1 LLSVRGVSVD
11 FNTDNGVFRAVD
23 GLDFDVRPGRTL
35 AIVGESGSGKSV
47 TSMAIMRLT
56 DYTSGRIATGQILFR
71 DNDGRET
78 DLTKATDEQMRA
90 IRGNDIAMIF
100 QEPMTSLNPVFT
112 IGDQIVEAIMLH
124 QQLSRSA
131 ARQSA
136 RKLLEKV
143 RLPDAEQLLDRY
155 PHQLSGGMRQRV
167 MIAMALS
174 CQPRLLIADEPT
186 TALDVTIQAQILNT
200 IRELQRDLGTAVI
213 FITHDMGVVAE
224 MADDVVVMLR
234 GKKVEQ
240 GTVDEIFNAPK
251 HPYTRA
257 LLAAVPRLGSLTG
270 SDLPLRTPQTV
281 LDGDTLR
288 EVGETRQQDTARY
301 DEPVLRVEKL
311 TTRFDVG
318 HNLFGRVTHRVHAVE
333 EVSFDVYPG
342 ETLAL
347 VGESGSGKSTIG
359 KTLQQLVAPTSGAV
373 RYNGQDIF
381 SMDAAGR
388 QRLHQGQQID
398 VAAATGQAQQFVA
411 GFGVARITAQGGHH
425 EGRAGPEER
434 CIQRQAQAAVDQHT
448 QRRAAQGQR
457 GGLFIQPQL
466 GTAHGHPCVVGQHT
480 GGAGQHHTGARTQAL
495 HGGARGWAGDP
506 LAFAAGHGGA
516 AVQAHGQ
523 LGADEWQAVFHA
535 FQEPGVEGAGL
546 GFEYATGDFDAGIR
560 QALQALA
567 GDLRVRVLHGCH
579 HTRHARLHQC
589 LGARRRA
596 AMVAARFKGNV
607 GAGAAGTLT
616 GLAQGMHLGMR
627 LAGAHMPA
635 LTDHLA
641 IADDHATH
649 TRVGV
654 GGVRP
659 LAGKLQGTGHVMGV
673 ENRGLARHAHSLAGS
688 RARRS
693 ISSRNSSRSWKRRY
707 TEAKRI

>member
-1 LLSVRGVSVD
+1 MSSIPASSAQPLLSVRGISVD
-11 FNTDNGVFRAVD
+11 FNTENGVFRAVEN
-23 GLDFDVRPGRTL
+23 LDFDVRPGKTL

-56 DYTSGRIATGQILFR
+56 DYNNGRIATGQILFR
-71 DNDGRET
+71 DGDDREV
-78 DLTKATDEQMRA
+78 DLTAASDERMRA

-112 IGDQIVEAIMLH
+112 IGDQIIEAIMLH

-131 ARQSA
+131 ARKAA
-136 RKLLEKV
+136 RALLEKV

-234 GKKVEQ
+234 GRKVEQ
-240 GTVDEIFNAPK
+240 GPVEEIFRAPK

-270 SDLPLRTPQTV
+270 RDLPLRTPQTV
-281 LDGDTLR
+281 LEGDTLR
-288 EVGETRQQDTARY
+288 EVGETREQDTARY

-388 QRLHQGQQID
+388 QRLRQEIQYIFQDPYASLDPRKTVAFSIAEPIRTHRLLTDEAAIARRVGELLEQVGLKPEHARRYPHEFSGGQRQRVCIARALASDPKLIIADESVSALD
-398 VAAATGQAQQFVA
+398 VSIQAQILNLLMDLQKDRGLSYLFITHDMAVVEKVSHRVA
-411 GFGVARITAQGGHH
+411 VLYLGQIVELGTRRQIFESPQHAYTRKLLAAVPVAEPGRHIDTSLIEGEIPSPVRRVGDEPAIIPLVEFAPGHRVAR
-425 EGRAGPEER
+425 
-434 CIQRQAQAAVDQHT
+434 AA
-448 QRRAAQGQR
+448 
-457 GGLFIQPQL
+457 
-466 GTAHGHPCVVGQHT
+466 
-480 GGAGQHHTGARTQAL
+480 
-495 HGGARGWAGDP
+495 
-506 LAFAAGHGGA
+506 
-516 AVQAHGQ
+516 
-523 LGADEWQAVFHA
+523 
-535 FQEPGVEGAGL
+535 
-546 GFEYATGDFDAGIR
+546 
-560 QALQALA
+560 
-567 GDLRVRVLHGCH
+567 
-579 HTRHARLHQC
+579 
-589 LGARRRA
+589 
-596 AMVAARFKGNV
+596 
-607 GAGAAGTLT
+607 
-616 GLAQGMHLGMR
+616 
-627 LAGAHMPA
+627 
-635 LTDHLA
+635 
-641 IADDHATH
+641 
-649 TRVGV
+649 
-654 GGVRP
+654 
-659 LAGKLQGTGHVMGV
+659 
-673 ENRGLARHAHSLAGS
+673 
-688 RARRS
+688 
-693 ISSRNSSRSWKRRY
+693 
-707 TEAKRI
+707 

>member
-1 LLSVRGVSVD
+1 MRGVSVD
-11 FNTDNGVFRAVD
+11 FNTENGVFRAVEN
-23 GLDFDVRPGRTL
+23 LDFDVRPGKTL

-56 DYTSGRIATGQILFR
+56 DYNNGRIATGQILFR
-71 DNDGRET
+71 DGADREV
-78 DLTKATDEQMRA
+78 DLTAASDEQMRA

-112 IGDQIVEAIMLH
+112 IGDQIIEAIMLH

-131 ARQSA
+131 ARKAA
-136 RKLLEKV
+136 RALLEKV

-234 GKKVEQ
+234 GRKVEQ
-240 GTVDEIFNAPK
+240 GPVEEIFRAPK

-270 SDLPLRTPQTV
+270 RDLPLRTPQTV
-281 LDGDTLR
+281 LEGETLR
-288 EVGETRQQDTARY
+288 EVGETREQDTARY

-388 QRLHQGQQID
+388 QRLRQEIQYIFQDPYASLDPRKTVAFSIAEPIRTHRLLTDEAAIARRVGELLEQVGLKPEHARRYPHEFSGGQRQRVCIARALASDPKLIIADESVSALD
-398 VAAATGQAQQFVA
+398 VSIQAQILNLLMDLQKDRGLSYLFITHDMAVVEKVSHRVA
-411 GFGVARITAQGGHH
+411 VLYLGQIVELGTRRQIFESPQHAYTRKLLAAVPVAEPGRHIDTSLIEGEIPSPVRRVGDEPAIIPLVEFAPGHRVAR
-425 EGRAGPEER
+425 
-434 CIQRQAQAAVDQHT
+434 AA
-448 QRRAAQGQR
+448 
-457 GGLFIQPQL
+457 
-466 GTAHGHPCVVGQHT
+466 
-480 GGAGQHHTGARTQAL
+480 
-495 HGGARGWAGDP
+495 
-506 LAFAAGHGGA
+506 
-516 AVQAHGQ
+516 
-523 LGADEWQAVFHA
+523 
-535 FQEPGVEGAGL
+535 
-546 GFEYATGDFDAGIR
+546 
-560 QALQALA
+560 
-567 GDLRVRVLHGCH
+567 
-579 HTRHARLHQC
+579 
-589 LGARRRA
+589 
-596 AMVAARFKGNV
+596 
-607 GAGAAGTLT
+607 
-616 GLAQGMHLGMR
+616 
-627 LAGAHMPA
+627 
-635 LTDHLA
+635 
-641 IADDHATH
+641 
-649 TRVGV
+649 
-654 GGVRP
+654 
-659 LAGKLQGTGHVMGV
+659 
-673 ENRGLARHAHSLAGS
+673 
-688 RARRS
+688 
-693 ISSRNSSRSWKRRY
+693 
-707 TEAKRI
+707 

>member
-11 FNTDNGVFRAVD
+11 FNTETGVFRAVD
-23 GLDFDVRPGRTL
+23 GLNFDVRPGRTL

-78 DLTKATDEQMRA
+78 DLTTATDEQMRA

-281 LDGDTLR
+281 LEGDTLR
-288 EVGETRQQDTARY
+288 EVGETREQDTARY

-373 RYNGQDIF
+373 RYNGQDVF

-388 QRLHQGQQID
+388 QRLRQEIQYIFQDPYASLDPRKTVEFSIAEPIRTHGLLNGDAAIARRVGELLEQVGLKPEHAKRYPHEFSGGQRQRVCIARALASNPKLIIADESVSALD
-398 VAAATGQAQQFVA
+398 VSIQAQILNLLMDLQKDRGLSYLFITHDMAVVEKVSHRVA
-411 GFGVARITAQGGHH
+411 VLYLGQIVELGTRRQIFESPQHAYTRKLLAAVPVAEPGRHIDTSLIEGEIPSPVRRVGDEPAIIPLIEFAPGHQVAR
-425 EGRAGPEER
+425 
-434 CIQRQAQAAVDQHT
+434 AA
-448 QRRAAQGQR
+448 
-457 GGLFIQPQL
+457 
-466 GTAHGHPCVVGQHT
+466 
-480 GGAGQHHTGARTQAL
+480 
-495 HGGARGWAGDP
+495 
-506 LAFAAGHGGA
+506 
-516 AVQAHGQ
+516 
-523 LGADEWQAVFHA
+523 
-535 FQEPGVEGAGL
+535 
-546 GFEYATGDFDAGIR
+546 
-560 QALQALA
+560 
-567 GDLRVRVLHGCH
+567 
-579 HTRHARLHQC
+579 
-589 LGARRRA
+589 
-596 AMVAARFKGNV
+596 
-607 GAGAAGTLT
+607 
-616 GLAQGMHLGMR
+616 
-627 LAGAHMPA
+627 
-635 LTDHLA
+635 
-641 IADDHATH
+641 
-649 TRVGV
+649 
-654 GGVRP
+654 
-659 LAGKLQGTGHVMGV
+659 
-673 ENRGLARHAHSLAGS
+673 
-688 RARRS
+688 
-693 ISSRNSSRSWKRRY
+693 
-707 TEAKRI
+707 

>member
-1 LLSVRGVSVD
+1 MSSTTASTSAPLLSVRGVSVD
-11 FNTDNGVFRAVD
+11 FNTENGVFRAVD
-23 GLDFDVRPGRTL
+23 NLDFEVRPGRTL

-56 DYTSGRIATGQILFR
+56 DYTNGRIATGQILFR
-71 DNDGRET
+71 DSADREI
-78 DLTKATDEQMRA
+78 DLTAASDEDMRA

-112 IGDQIVEAIMLH
+112 VGDQIVEAIMLH

-131 ARQSA
+131 ARQAA

-143 RLPDAEQLLDRY
+143 RLPDAEQMLDRY

-200 IRELQRDLGTAVI
+200 VRELQRDLGTAVI

-270 SDLPLRTPQTV
+270 RDLPLRTPQTV
-281 LDGDTLR
+281 LEGDTLR
-288 EVGETRQQDTARY
+288 EVGETREQDTARY

-318 HNLFGRVTHRVHAVE
+318 HNFFGRVTHRVHAVE

-381 SMDAAGR
+381 SMDSAGR
-388 QRLHQGQQID
+388 QRLRQEIQYIFQDPYASLDPRKTVAFSIAEPIRTHGLLTSEDAIARRIGELLEQVGLKPEHAKRYPHEFSGGQRQRVCIARALASNPKLIIADESVSALD
-398 VAAATGQAQQFVA
+398 VSIQAQILNLLMDLQKDRGLSYLFITHDMAVVEKVSHRVA
-411 GFGVARITAQGGHH
+411 VLYLGQIVELGTRRQIFESPQHAYTKKLLAAVPVAEPGRHIDTSLIEGEIPSPVRRVGDEPAIIPLVEFAPGHQVAR
-425 EGRAGPEER
+425 
-434 CIQRQAQAAVDQHT
+434 AV
-448 QRRAAQGQR
+448 
-457 GGLFIQPQL
+457 
-466 GTAHGHPCVVGQHT
+466 
-480 GGAGQHHTGARTQAL
+480 
-495 HGGARGWAGDP
+495 
-506 LAFAAGHGGA
+506 
-516 AVQAHGQ
+516 
-523 LGADEWQAVFHA
+523 
-535 FQEPGVEGAGL
+535 
-546 GFEYATGDFDAGIR
+546 
-560 QALQALA
+560 
-567 GDLRVRVLHGCH
+567 
-579 HTRHARLHQC
+579 
-589 LGARRRA
+589 
-596 AMVAARFKGNV
+596 
-607 GAGAAGTLT
+607 
-616 GLAQGMHLGMR
+616 
-627 LAGAHMPA
+627 
-635 LTDHLA
+635 
-641 IADDHATH
+641 
-649 TRVGV
+649 
-654 GGVRP
+654 
-659 LAGKLQGTGHVMGV
+659 
-673 ENRGLARHAHSLAGS
+673 
-688 RARRS
+688 
-693 ISSRNSSRSWKRRY
+693 
-707 TEAKRI
+707 

>member
-1 LLSVRGVSVD
+1 MSSIPVSAPAPLLSVRGVSVD
-11 FNTDNGVFRAVD
+11 FNTDTGGFRAVD
-23 GLDFDVRPGRTL
+23 NLDFDVRPGRTL

-56 DYTSGRIATGQILFR
+56 DYSGGRISTGQILFR
-71 DNDGRET
+71 GGNDREV
-78 DLTKATDEQMRA
+78 DLTQASDEQMRA

-240 GTVDEIFNAPK
+240 GTVQEIFNAPK

-270 SDLPLRTPQTV
+270 RDLPLRTPQTV
-281 LDGDTLR
+281 LEGDTLR
-288 EVGETRQQDTARY
+288 EVGETREQDTARY
-301 DEPVLRVEKL
+301 DEPVLRVDKL

-333 EVSFDVYPG
+333 QVSFDVYPG

-373 RYNGQDIF
+373 RYIGQDIF
-381 SMDAAGR
+381 SMDSAGR
-388 QRLHQGQQID
+388 QRLRQEIQYIFQDPYASLDPRKTVAFSIAEPIRTHGLLSGEDAIARRVGELLEQVGLKPEHATRYPHEFSGGQRQRVCIARALASNPKLIIADESVSALD
-398 VAAATGQAQQFVA
+398 VSIQAQILNLLMDLQKDRGLSYLFITHDMAVVEKVSHRVA
-411 GFGVARITAQGGHH
+411 VLYLGQIVELGTRRQIFESPQHAYTRKLLAAVPVAEPGRHIDTSLIEGEIPSPVRRVGDEPAIVPLFEFAPGHQVAR
-425 EGRAGPEER
+425 
-434 CIQRQAQAAVDQHT
+434 AA
-448 QRRAAQGQR
+448 
-457 GGLFIQPQL
+457 
-466 GTAHGHPCVVGQHT
+466 
-480 GGAGQHHTGARTQAL
+480 
-495 HGGARGWAGDP
+495 
-506 LAFAAGHGGA
+506 
-516 AVQAHGQ
+516 
-523 LGADEWQAVFHA
+523 
-535 FQEPGVEGAGL
+535 
-546 GFEYATGDFDAGIR
+546 
-560 QALQALA
+560 
-567 GDLRVRVLHGCH
+567 
-579 HTRHARLHQC
+579 
-589 LGARRRA
+589 
-596 AMVAARFKGNV
+596 
-607 GAGAAGTLT
+607 
-616 GLAQGMHLGMR
+616 
-627 LAGAHMPA
+627 
-635 LTDHLA
+635 
-641 IADDHATH
+641 
-649 TRVGV
+649 
-654 GGVRP
+654 
-659 LAGKLQGTGHVMGV
+659 
-673 ENRGLARHAHSLAGS
+673 
-688 RARRS
+688 
-693 ISSRNSSRSWKRRY
+693 
-707 TEAKRI
+707 

>member
-1 LLSVRGVSVD
+1 MSSIPASSAQPLLSVRGVAVD
-11 FNTDNGVFRAVD
+11 FNTENGVFRAVEN
-23 GLDFDVRPGRTL
+23 LDFDVRPGKTL

-56 DYTSGRIATGQILFR
+56 DYNNGRIATGQILFR
-71 DNDGRET
+71 DGADREV
-78 DLTKATDEQMRA
+78 DLTAASDEQMRA

-112 IGDQIVEAIMLH
+112 IGDQIIEAIMLH

-131 ARQSA
+131 ARKAA
-136 RKLLEKV
+136 RALLEKV

-234 GKKVEQ
+234 GRKVEQ
-240 GTVDEIFNAPK
+240 GPVEEIFRAPK

-270 SDLPLRTPQTV
+270 RDLPLRTPQTV
-281 LDGDTLR
+281 LEGDTLR
-288 EVGETRQQDTARY
+288 EVGETREQDTARY

-388 QRLHQGQQID
+388 QRLRQEIQYIFQDPYASLDPRKTVAFSIAEPIRTHRLLTDEAAIARRVGELLEQVGLKPEHARRYPHEFSGGQRQRVCIARALASDPKLIIADESVSALD
-398 VAAATGQAQQFVA
+398 VSIQAQILNLLMDLQKDRGLSYLFITHDMAVVEKVSHRVA
-411 GFGVARITAQGGHH
+411 VLYLGQIVELGTRRQIFESPQHAYTRKLLAAVPVAEPGRHIDTSLIEGEIPSPVRRVGDEPAIIPLVEFAPGHRVAR
-425 EGRAGPEER
+425 
-434 CIQRQAQAAVDQHT
+434 AA
-448 QRRAAQGQR
+448 
-457 GGLFIQPQL
+457 
-466 GTAHGHPCVVGQHT
+466 
-480 GGAGQHHTGARTQAL
+480 
-495 HGGARGWAGDP
+495 
-506 LAFAAGHGGA
+506 
-516 AVQAHGQ
+516 
-523 LGADEWQAVFHA
+523 
-535 FQEPGVEGAGL
+535 
-546 GFEYATGDFDAGIR
+546 
-560 QALQALA
+560 
-567 GDLRVRVLHGCH
+567 
-579 HTRHARLHQC
+579 
-589 LGARRRA
+589 
-596 AMVAARFKGNV
+596 
-607 GAGAAGTLT
+607 
-616 GLAQGMHLGMR
+616 
-627 LAGAHMPA
+627 
-635 LTDHLA
+635 
-641 IADDHATH
+641 
-649 TRVGV
+649 
-654 GGVRP
+654 
-659 LAGKLQGTGHVMGV
+659 
-673 ENRGLARHAHSLAGS
+673 
-688 RARRS
+688 
-693 ISSRNSSRSWKRRY
+693 
-707 TEAKRI
+707 

>member
-1 LLSVRGVSVD
+1 MSSTTASSSAPLLSVRGVSVD

-124 QQLSRSA
+124 QQLSRSS

-288 EVGETRQQDTARY
+288 EVGETREQDTARY

-388 QRLHQGQQID
+388 QRLRQ
-398 VAAATGQAQQFVA
+398 
-411 GFGVARITAQGGHH
+411 
-425 EGRAGPEER
+425 E
-434 CIQRQAQAAVDQHT
+434 IQYIFQDPYASLDPRKTVEFSIAEPIRTH
-448 QRRAAQGQR
+448 
-457 GGLFIQPQL
+457 GL
-466 GTAHGHPCVVGQHT
+466 
-480 GGAGQHHTGARTQAL
+480 
-495 HGGARGWAGDP
+495 
-506 LAFAAGHGGA
+506 
-516 AVQAHGQ
+516 
-523 LGADEWQAVFHA
+523 
-535 FQEPGVEGAGL
+535 
-546 GFEYATGDFDAGIR
+546 
-560 QALQALA
+560 LA
-567 GDLRVRVLHGCH
+567 GD
-579 HTRHARLHQC
+579 AAI
-589 LGARRRA
+589 ARRVGELLEQVGLKPEHAKRYPHEFSGGQRQRVCIARALASNPKLIIADESVSALDVSIQAQILNLLMDLQKDRGLSYLFITHDMAVVEKVSHRVAVLYLGQIVELGTRRQIFESPQHAYTRKLLAAVPVAEPGRHIDTSLIEGEIPSPVRRVGDEPAIIPLIEFAPGHQVARA
-596 AMVAARFKGNV
+596 A
-607 GAGAAGTLT
+607 
-616 GLAQGMHLGMR
+616 
-627 LAGAHMPA
+627 
-635 LTDHLA
+635 
-641 IADDHATH
+641 
-649 TRVGV
+649 
-654 GGVRP
+654 
-659 LAGKLQGTGHVMGV
+659 
-673 ENRGLARHAHSLAGS
+673 
-688 RARRS
+688 
-693 ISSRNSSRSWKRRY
+693 
-707 TEAKRI
+707 

>member
-1 LLSVRGVSVD
+1 VRGVSVD
-11 FNTDNGVFRAVD
+11 FNTENGVFRAVD
-23 GLDFDVRPGRTL
+23 NLDFEVRPGRTL

-71 DNDGRET
+71 DDADREV
-78 DLTKATDEQMRA
+78 DLTAASDEDMRA

-112 IGDQIVEAIMLH
+112 VGDQIVEAIMLH

-131 ARQSA
+131 ARQAA

-143 RLPDAEQLLDRY
+143 RLPDAEQMLDRY

-270 SDLPLRTPQTV
+270 RDLPLRTPQTV
-281 LDGDTLR
+281 LEGDTLR
-288 EVGETRQQDTARY
+288 EVGETREQDTARY

-318 HNLFGRVTHRVHAVE
+318 HNFFGRVTHRVHAVE

-373 RYNGQDIF
+373 RYNGEDIF
-381 SMDAAGR
+381 SMDSAGR
-388 QRLHQGQQID
+388 QRLRQEIQYIFQDPYASLDPRKTVAFSIAEPIRTHGLLASEDAIARRIGELLEQVGLKPEHAKRYPHEFSGGQRQRVCIARALASNPKLIIADESVSALD
-398 VAAATGQAQQFVA
+398 VSIQAQILNLLMDLQKDRGLSYLFITHDMAVVEKVSHRVA
-411 GFGVARITAQGGHH
+411 VLYLGQIVELGTRRQILESPQHAYTKKLLAAVPVAEPGRHIDTSLIEGEIPSPVRRVGDEPAIIPLVEFAPGHQVAR
-425 EGRAGPEER
+425 
-434 CIQRQAQAAVDQHT
+434 AA
-448 QRRAAQGQR
+448 
-457 GGLFIQPQL
+457 
-466 GTAHGHPCVVGQHT
+466 
-480 GGAGQHHTGARTQAL
+480 
-495 HGGARGWAGDP
+495 
-506 LAFAAGHGGA
+506 
-516 AVQAHGQ
+516 
-523 LGADEWQAVFHA
+523 
-535 FQEPGVEGAGL
+535 
-546 GFEYATGDFDAGIR
+546 
-560 QALQALA
+560 
-567 GDLRVRVLHGCH
+567 
-579 HTRHARLHQC
+579 
-589 LGARRRA
+589 
-596 AMVAARFKGNV
+596 
-607 GAGAAGTLT
+607 
-616 GLAQGMHLGMR
+616 
-627 LAGAHMPA
+627 
-635 LTDHLA
+635 
-641 IADDHATH
+641 
-649 TRVGV
+649 
-654 GGVRP
+654 
-659 LAGKLQGTGHVMGV
+659 
-673 ENRGLARHAHSLAGS
+673 
-688 RARRS
+688 
-693 ISSRNSSRSWKRRY
+693 
-707 TEAKRI
+707 

>member
-1 LLSVRGVSVD
+1 MRGVSVD
-11 FNTDNGVFRAVD
+11 FNTESGVFRAVD
-23 GLDFDVRPGRTL
+23 SLDFEVQPGRTL

-71 DNDGRET
+71 DSADREV
-78 DLTKATDEQMRA
+78 DLTAATDEQMRA

-270 SDLPLRTPQTV
+270 RDLPLRTPQTV
-281 LDGDTLR
+281 LEGDTLR
-288 EVGETRQQDTARY
+288 EVGETREQDTASY
-301 DEPVLRVEKL
+301 EEPVLRVDKL

-373 RYNGQDIF
+373 RYNGQNIF
-381 SMDAAGR
+381 SMDSAGR
-388 QRLHQGQQID
+388 QRLRQEIQYIFQDPYASLDPRKTVAFSIAEPIRTHGLLSGEDAIARRVGELLEQVGLKPEHAKRYPHEFSGGQRQRVCIARALASDPKLIIADESVSALD
-398 VAAATGQAQQFVA
+398 VSIQAQILNLLMDLQKDRGLSYLFITHDMAVVEKVSHRVA
-411 GFGVARITAQGGHH
+411 VLYLGQIVELGTRRQIFESPQHAYTRKLLAAVPVAEPGRHIDTSLIEGEIPSPVRRVGDEPAIIPLIEFAPGHQVAR
-425 EGRAGPEER
+425 
-434 CIQRQAQAAVDQHT
+434 AA
-448 QRRAAQGQR
+448 
-457 GGLFIQPQL
+457 
-466 GTAHGHPCVVGQHT
+466 
-480 GGAGQHHTGARTQAL
+480 
-495 HGGARGWAGDP
+495 
-506 LAFAAGHGGA
+506 
-516 AVQAHGQ
+516 
-523 LGADEWQAVFHA
+523 
-535 FQEPGVEGAGL
+535 
-546 GFEYATGDFDAGIR
+546 
-560 QALQALA
+560 
-567 GDLRVRVLHGCH
+567 
-579 HTRHARLHQC
+579 
-589 LGARRRA
+589 
-596 AMVAARFKGNV
+596 
-607 GAGAAGTLT
+607 
-616 GLAQGMHLGMR
+616 
-627 LAGAHMPA
+627 
-635 LTDHLA
+635 
-641 IADDHATH
+641 
-649 TRVGV
+649 
-654 GGVRP
+654 
-659 LAGKLQGTGHVMGV
+659 
-673 ENRGLARHAHSLAGS
+673 
-688 RARRS
+688 
-693 ISSRNSSRSWKRRY
+693 
-707 TEAKRI
+707 

>member
-1 LLSVRGVSVD
+1 MRGVSVD
-11 FNTDNGVFRAVD
+11 FNTDTGGFRAVD
-23 GLDFDVRPGRTL
+23 NLDFDVRPGRTL

-56 DYTSGRIATGQILFR
+56 DYNGGRISTGQILFR
-71 DNDGRET
+71 DGDDREV
-78 DLTKATDEQMRA
+78 DLTQASDEQMRA

-240 GTVDEIFNAPK
+240 GTVQDIFNAPK

-270 SDLPLRTPQTV
+270 RDLPLRTPQTV
-281 LDGDTLR
+281 LEGDTLR
-288 EVGETRQQDTARY
+288 EVGETREQDTASY
-301 DEPVLRVEKL
+301 DEPVLRVDKL

-333 EVSFDVYPG
+333 QVSFDVYPG

-373 RYNGQDIF
+373 RYNGQDVF
-381 SMDAAGR
+381 SMDSAGR
-388 QRLHQGQQID
+388 QRLRQEIQYIFQDPYASLDPRKTVAFSIAEPIRTHGLLTGEDAIARRVGELLEQVGLKPEHATRYPHEFSGGQRQRVCIARALASNPKLIIADESVSALD
-398 VAAATGQAQQFVA
+398 VSIQAQILNLLMDLQKDRGLSYLFITHDMAVVEKVSHRVA
-411 GFGVARITAQGGHH
+411 VLYLGQIVELGTRRQIFESPQHAYTRKLLAAVPVAEPGRHIDTSLIEGEIPSPVRRVGDEPAIVPLFEFAPGHQVAR
-425 EGRAGPEER
+425 
-434 CIQRQAQAAVDQHT
+434 AA
-448 QRRAAQGQR
+448 
-457 GGLFIQPQL
+457 
-466 GTAHGHPCVVGQHT
+466 
-480 GGAGQHHTGARTQAL
+480 
-495 HGGARGWAGDP
+495 
-506 LAFAAGHGGA
+506 
-516 AVQAHGQ
+516 
-523 LGADEWQAVFHA
+523 
-535 FQEPGVEGAGL
+535 
-546 GFEYATGDFDAGIR
+546 
-560 QALQALA
+560 
-567 GDLRVRVLHGCH
+567 
-579 HTRHARLHQC
+579 
-589 LGARRRA
+589 
-596 AMVAARFKGNV
+596 
-607 GAGAAGTLT
+607 
-616 GLAQGMHLGMR
+616 
-627 LAGAHMPA
+627 
-635 LTDHLA
+635 
-641 IADDHATH
+641 
-649 TRVGV
+649 
-654 GGVRP
+654 
-659 LAGKLQGTGHVMGV
+659 
-673 ENRGLARHAHSLAGS
+673 
-688 RARRS
+688 
-693 ISSRNSSRSWKRRY
+693 
-707 TEAKRI
+707 

>member
-1 LLSVRGVSVD
+1 MRGVSVD
-11 FNTDNGVFRAVD
+11 FNTENGVFRAVEN
-23 GLDFDVRPGRTL
+23 LDFDVRPGKTL

-56 DYTSGRIATGQILFR
+56 DYNNGRIATGQILFR
-71 DNDGRET
+71 DSADREV
-78 DLTKATDEQMRA
+78 DLTAASDEQMRA

-131 ARQSA
+131 ARKAA
-136 RKLLEKV
+136 RALLEKV

-234 GKKVEQ
+234 GRKVEQ
-240 GTVDEIFNAPK
+240 GPVEEIFRAPR

-270 SDLPLRTPQTV
+270 RDLPLRTPQTV
-281 LDGDTLR
+281 LEGDTLR
-288 EVGETRQQDTARY
+288 EVGETREQDTARY

-333 EVSFDVYPG
+333 EVSFDVYSG

-388 QRLHQGQQID
+388 QRLRQEIQYIFQDPYASLDPRKTVAFSIAEPIRTHRLLTDEAAIARRVGELLEQVGLKPEHARRYPHEFSGGQRQRVCIARALASDPKLIIADESVSALD
-398 VAAATGQAQQFVA
+398 VSIQAQILNLLMDLQKDRGLSYLFITHDMAVVEKVSHRVA
-411 GFGVARITAQGGHH
+411 VLYLGQIVELGTRRQIFESPQHAYTRKLLAAVPVAEPGRHIDTSLIEGEIPSPVRRVGDEPAIIPLVEFAPGHRVAR
-425 EGRAGPEER
+425 
-434 CIQRQAQAAVDQHT
+434 AA
-448 QRRAAQGQR
+448 
-457 GGLFIQPQL
+457 
-466 GTAHGHPCVVGQHT
+466 
-480 GGAGQHHTGARTQAL
+480 
-495 HGGARGWAGDP
+495 
-506 LAFAAGHGGA
+506 
-516 AVQAHGQ
+516 
-523 LGADEWQAVFHA
+523 
-535 FQEPGVEGAGL
+535 
-546 GFEYATGDFDAGIR
+546 
-560 QALQALA
+560 
-567 GDLRVRVLHGCH
+567 
-579 HTRHARLHQC
+579 
-589 LGARRRA
+589 
-596 AMVAARFKGNV
+596 
-607 GAGAAGTLT
+607 
-616 GLAQGMHLGMR
+616 
-627 LAGAHMPA
+627 
-635 LTDHLA
+635 
-641 IADDHATH
+641 
-649 TRVGV
+649 
-654 GGVRP
+654 
-659 LAGKLQGTGHVMGV
+659 
-673 ENRGLARHAHSLAGS
+673 
-688 RARRS
+688 
-693 ISSRNSSRSWKRRY
+693 
-707 TEAKRI
+707 

>member
-1 LLSVRGVSVD
+1 MSSTTASSSAPLLSVRGVSVD
-11 FNTDNGVFRAVD
+11 FNTENGVFRAVD
-23 GLDFDVRPGRTL
+23 NLDFEVRPGRTL

-71 DNDGRET
+71 DDADREI
-78 DLTKATDEQMRA
+78 DLTAASDEDMRA

-112 IGDQIVEAIMLH
+112 VGDQIVEAIMLH

-143 RLPDAEQLLDRY
+143 RLPDAEQMLDRY

-270 SDLPLRTPQTV
+270 RDLPLRTPQTV
-281 LDGDTLR
+281 LEGDTLR
-288 EVGETRQQDTARY
+288 EVGETREQDTARY

-318 HNLFGRVTHRVHAVE
+318 HNFFGRVTHRVHAVE

-373 RYNGQDIF
+373 RYNGEDIF
-381 SMDAAGR
+381 SMDSAGR
-388 QRLHQGQQID
+388 QRLRQEIQYIFQDPYASLDPRKTVAFSIAEPIRTHGLLSSEDAIARRIGELLEQVGLKPEHAKRYPHEFSGGQRQRVCIARALASNPKLIIADESVSALD
-398 VAAATGQAQQFVA
+398 VSIQAQILNLLMDLQKDRGLSYLFITHDMAVVEKVSHRVA
-411 GFGVARITAQGGHH
+411 VLYLGQVVELGTRRQIFESPQHAYTKKLLAAVPVAEPGRHIDTSLIEGEIPSPVRRVGDEPAIIPLVEFAPGHRVAR
-425 EGRAGPEER
+425 
-434 CIQRQAQAAVDQHT
+434 AA
-448 QRRAAQGQR
+448 
-457 GGLFIQPQL
+457 
-466 GTAHGHPCVVGQHT
+466 
-480 GGAGQHHTGARTQAL
+480 
-495 HGGARGWAGDP
+495 
-506 LAFAAGHGGA
+506 
-516 AVQAHGQ
+516 
-523 LGADEWQAVFHA
+523 
-535 FQEPGVEGAGL
+535 
-546 GFEYATGDFDAGIR
+546 
-560 QALQALA
+560 
-567 GDLRVRVLHGCH
+567 
-579 HTRHARLHQC
+579 
-589 LGARRRA
+589 
-596 AMVAARFKGNV
+596 
-607 GAGAAGTLT
+607 
-616 GLAQGMHLGMR
+616 
-627 LAGAHMPA
+627 
-635 LTDHLA
+635 
-641 IADDHATH
+641 
-649 TRVGV
+649 
-654 GGVRP
+654 
-659 LAGKLQGTGHVMGV
+659 
-673 ENRGLARHAHSLAGS
+673 
-688 RARRS
+688 
-693 ISSRNSSRSWKRRY
+693 
-707 TEAKRI
+707 

>member
-1 LLSVRGVSVD
+1 VRGVSVD
-11 FNTDNGVFRAVD
+11 FNTENGVFRAVD
-23 GLDFDVRPGRTL
+23 NLDFEVRPGRTL

-56 DYTSGRIATGQILFR
+56 DYTNGRIATGQILFR
-71 DNDGRET
+71 DSADREI
-78 DLTKATDEQMRA
+78 DLTAASDEDMRA

-112 IGDQIVEAIMLH
+112 VGDQIVEAIMLH

-131 ARQSA
+131 ARLAA

-143 RLPDAEQLLDRY
+143 RLPDAEQMLDRY

-200 IRELQRDLGTAVI
+200 VRELQRDLGTAVI

-240 GTVDEIFNAPK
+240 GTVDEIFNTPK

-270 SDLPLRTPQTV
+270 RDLPLRTPQTV
-281 LDGDTLR
+281 LEGDTLR
-288 EVGETRQQDTARY
+288 EVGETREQDTARY

-318 HNLFGRVTHRVHAVE
+318 HNFFGRVTHRVHAVE

-381 SMDAAGR
+381 SMDGAGR
-388 QRLHQGQQID
+388 QRLRQEIQYIFQDPYASLDPRKTVAFSIAEPIRTHGLLTSEDAIARRIGELLEQVGLKPEHAKRYPHEFSGGQRQRICIARALASNPKLIIADESVSALD
-398 VAAATGQAQQFVA
+398 VSIQAQILNLLMDLQKDRGLSYLFITHDMAVVEKVSHRVA
-411 GFGVARITAQGGHH
+411 VLYLGQIVELGTRRQIFESPQHAYTKKLLAAVPVAEPGRHIDTSLIEGEIPSPVRRVGDEPAIIPLVEFAPGHQVAR
-425 EGRAGPEER
+425 
-434 CIQRQAQAAVDQHT
+434 AA
-448 QRRAAQGQR
+448 
-457 GGLFIQPQL
+457 
-466 GTAHGHPCVVGQHT
+466 
-480 GGAGQHHTGARTQAL
+480 
-495 HGGARGWAGDP
+495 
-506 LAFAAGHGGA
+506 
-516 AVQAHGQ
+516 
-523 LGADEWQAVFHA
+523 
-535 FQEPGVEGAGL
+535 
-546 GFEYATGDFDAGIR
+546 
-560 QALQALA
+560 
-567 GDLRVRVLHGCH
+567 
-579 HTRHARLHQC
+579 
-589 LGARRRA
+589 
-596 AMVAARFKGNV
+596 
-607 GAGAAGTLT
+607 
-616 GLAQGMHLGMR
+616 
-627 LAGAHMPA
+627 
-635 LTDHLA
+635 
-641 IADDHATH
+641 
-649 TRVGV
+649 
-654 GGVRP
+654 
-659 LAGKLQGTGHVMGV
+659 
-673 ENRGLARHAHSLAGS
+673 
-688 RARRS
+688 
-693 ISSRNSSRSWKRRY
+693 
-707 TEAKRI
+707 